1 MSSELME
8 PAAAYHAV
16 ADMQDV
22 GNHYGEV
29 GQLGQGPYYGMP
41 NLDPRLSNLLD
52 QDMAN
57 IDLGGDASSEAVTPS
72 KSTSVAHAKKGKK
85 AKAAEDEDDDAEDN
99 HDDEEDEEDEDEDE
113 EELEDDEDEFTVEP
127 AVSKKHRSATKS
139 KATPRASKSTPKSS
153 ARTRK
158 VGRKSA
164 KVKDAVPF
172 TRMRRAPKNG
182 IIDSRPIPRSYE
194 ECDEADKALIDMRD
208 KGKKTWV
215 EVRVAWEEFTGQ
227 KTGASTL
234 PNRYKYVPIL
244 PEE

>member
-113 EELEDDEDEFTVEP
+113 EELEDDRGTGGIQE
-127 AVSKKHRSATKS
+127 
-139 KATPRASKSTPKSS
+139 ASLGNQVQGHP
-153 ARTRK
+153 
-158 VGRKSA
+158 
-164 KVKDAVPF
+164 
-172 TRMRRAPKNG
+172 
-182 IIDSRPIPRSYE
+182 E
-194 ECDEADKALIDMRD
+194 
-208 KGKKTWV
+208 
-215 EVRVAWEEFTGQ
+215 GQ
-227 KTGASTL
+227 QEYAEI
-234 PNRYKYVPIL
+234 VC
-244 PEE
+244 

>member
-1 MSSELME
+1 
-8 PAAAYHAV
+8 
-16 ADMQDV
+16 
-22 GNHYGEV
+22 
-29 GQLGQGPYYGMP
+29 
-41 NLDPRLSNLLD
+41 
-52 QDMAN
+52 
-57 IDLGGDASSEAVTPS
+57 
-72 KSTSVAHAKKGKK
+72 
-85 AKAAEDEDDDAEDN
+85 
-99 HDDEEDEEDEDEDE
+99 
-113 EELEDDEDEFTVEP
+113 
-127 AVSKKHRSATKS
+127 
-139 KATPRASKSTPKSS
+139 
-153 ARTRK
+153 

-234 PNRYKYVPIL
+234 PNRYK
-244 PEE
+244 